1 MKSQLGTVVSGRIKG
16 RNGMFAL
23 LCAGTIRLKKVRIES
38 ADGGLLNVVGRRKK
52 TTIVI
57 SGFNPAI
64 GGGGTMYRL
73 PKKKS
78 S

>member
-1 MKSQLGTVVSGRIKG
+1 MKKQIGTVVSGRIKG
-16 RNGMFAL
+16 HHATLAL
-23 LCAGTIRLKKVRIES
+23 LCAGTIRLKKVRVES
-38 ADGGLLNVVGRRKK
+38 EAGGLLSVVGRRKK
-52 TTIVI
+52 KTIVI
-57 SGFNPAI
+57 SGFNPVF

>member
-1 MKSQLGTVVSGRIKG
+1 MNKLGTVICGRIKG
-16 RNGMFAL
+16 RHATFAL

-38 ADGGLLNVVGRRKK
+38 EAGGLLNVVGRRKK

-73 PKKKS
+73 PKKKKS